1 MNYFHNFQDISN
13 NVEKREHSIPA
24 TLQGFFCILASASVP
39 TLLLVILSEK
49 MQTNNFSEGK
59 KDQKETQRRVHT

>member
-39 TLLLVILSEK
+39 TLPLVILSEK

-59 KDQKETQRRVHT
+59 DQNETQRRVHT